1 MELFKNTYDNIV
13 AFGPGALSKEVLK
26 CLLLPQMLNPA
37 SMQRANVF
45 VIVPVR
51 LKYQPTYTG
60 LNIVSLLK
68 KYS

>member
-37 SMQRANVF
+37 SMQRANIF
-45 VIVPVR
+45 
-51 LKYQPTYTG
+51 L
-60 LNIVSLLK
+60 
-68 KYS
+68 